1 MKRKVLFLTAA
12 LMLAAVL
19 LCSCTFNF
27 GNSMVYDVYTNAEK
41 YSVGSFEYGRDGIKK
56 VVIDWVSGKVEVEED
71 SGETLKVVEDS
82 ESLDEDKRVHY
93 FIDDGVL
100 RIRFCKSGY
109 TGTFTPD
116 EIDKN
121 KTVSVSVPE
130 KIDIEI
136 NSVSADVAIFKKSEN
151 TVYDNP
157 NTVTTAREQS
167 VKIATTSG
175 DIKMGSLSCNDIKFS
190 SVSGDVTVGKIKCKD
205 AKFESTSG
213 DVSVIGSFTTLDA
226 KSVSGS
232 MSFDVSGCTS
242 AKIESVSGK
251 IETSGSLS
259 LLTAKAISGDIKVN
273 AVFAEADLSATS
285 GDITIG
291 KFGGTLTFSTA
302 SGKLKTNIPHTE
314 DDKKYTFGDSGQTA
328 KVGTVSGNLYVE

>member
-1 MKRKVLFLTAA
+1 MKKVIISAA
-12 LMLAAVL
+12 LILVAAMIL
-19 LCSCTFNF
+19 SSCTININ
-27 GNSMVYDVYTNAEK
+27 GISMYDVYANADK
-41 YSVGSFEYGRDGIKK
+41 YETGSFEYGRSEIKK
-56 VVIDWVSGKVEVEED
+56 VVIDWVSGRVEVEED
-71 SGETLKVVEDS
+71 NGETLIVYEDS
-82 ESLDEDKRVHY
+82 ESLEEAKRVHY

-100 RIRFCKSGY
+100 RIRFCASGY
-109 TGTFTPD
+109 TGTFTHD

-130 KIDIEI
+130 KIDVEI
-136 NSVSADVAIFKKSEN
+136 NTVSADVAIFKKSEN

-242 AKIESVSGK
+242 AKIESVSGD
-251 IETSGSLS
+251 IETSGSITS
-259 LLTAKAISGDIKVN
+259 LTAKAISGDIKVN